1 MQGFAKVFSLIIII
15 LWISFGA
22 IAQDKK
28 DLQKERDRITEQ
40 INLTSKLIKETRE
53 TRNKAEGELSLIN
66 RKIVLRE
73 DLIRSIKR
81 EISLYNNRI
90 RENKA
95 RIKSLEKELELLK
108 ENYAQMIRHAQRNN
122 KAHDRLMYIFAS
134 HDFFQA
140 LKRVKYLN
148 QIARFRHKQAIEIIG
163 AQEELEK
170 LNLNLLEIIN
180 EKDAVLQTEE
190 STKQE
195 LARDLKERET
205 AVKSMKQEESALLKK
220 LQEQEKQRE
229 KLNKEIQRII
239 EAEIKASKKENAG
252 VFSLT
257 PEAAALSANFESN
270 KGKLPWPVERG
281 VITAKFGQN
290 PHPVLAG
297 ITVPNNGIDIA
308 TSSNATVRSVFE
320 GSVSAVF
327 SIPGA
332 GQNII
337 INHGGYRTVYSN
349 VKEVFVKKGDKVST
363 RQPIGTVLTDESS
376 GKTEAHLEIWK
387 VSEAGTTKQ
396 DPALWILRQ

>member
-1 MQGFAKVFSLIIII
+1 MRAYVKSVLLIPM
-15 LWISFGA
+15 LFWVVSGA
-22 IAQDKK
+22 LAQDKK
-28 DLQKERDRITEQ
+28 VLQKERDRITEE

-66 RKIVLRE
+66 RKIGLRE

-90 RENKA
+90 KENKT
-95 RIKSLEKELELLK
+95 RVLSLEKELDLLK
-108 ENYAQMIRHAQRNN
+108 QNYAKMIRHAQRNN
-122 KAHDRLMYIFAS
+122 KAQDKLMYIFAS
-134 HDFFQA
+134 RDFIQA
-140 LKRVKYLN
+140 TKRVKYLN
-148 QIARFRHKQAIEIIG
+148 QLARFRHKQATEIIG
-163 AQEELEK
+163 AQAELNR

-180 EKDAVLQTEE
+180 EKDTVLQTEE
-190 STKQE
+190 SNKQA

-205 AVKSMKQEESALLKK
+205 AVKSMKQEESSLLKK
-220 LQEQEKQRE
+220 LQDQEKQRE

-281 VITAKFGQN
+281 VVTAKFGQN
-290 PHPVLAG
+290 PHPILAG
-297 ITVPNNGIDIA
+297 ITVPNNGINIA
-308 TSSNATVRSVFE
+308 TSTNATVRSVFE

-327 SIPGA
+327 SIAGA

-337 INHGGYRTVYSN
+337 INHGGYRSVYSN

-363 RQPIGTVLTDESS
+363 KQPIGTVLTDEGS

-387 VSEAGTTKQ
+387 VSEDGTTKQ